1 MSARG
6 IGAFAEGLA
15 EGYEKGT
22 KNNMA
27 IAREQRDAELF
38 ALQKKGLERQ
48 EREAQLEEDVR
59 NETADKIKSIRE
71 KSSGGFTG
79 EVFDENGQS
88 LGTKTIYGDQ
98 QYVNDM
104 LASQGYSFKP
114 DSVKPVAA
122 ADPYQTKREIAT
134 ALVDAAYK
142 TKKIDLKTLDEQEN
156 MFKKWDQEGVF
167 KALDYFRKTGDRDGM
182 MKIFDG
188 MGKEKSDQFKDIDFR
203 VEKDELTGTPTVIGY
218 RMGKDGKPVKVFDE
232 FQDVVMASVS
242 PDQKAVIMSNNKN
255 TALKEYGDTYR
266 TERTIGS
273 QERIAGN
280 KIKADRALKQSE
292 WERDDRKFIQTATTA
307 DITSA
312 LRNPLDAADRSRTVL
327 VEREIGATAEQLQRQ
342 FPEYRDNPSKALS
355 DARAAVYKKYKI
367 DTTSILDQKK

>member
-6 IGAFAEGLA
+6 IGAFAEGLS
-15 EGYEKGT
+15 EGFDKGQ
-22 KNNMA
+22 KQA
-27 IAREQRDAELF
+27 IANQKEARDQELF
-38 ALQKKGLERQ
+38 GLQKAALERQ
-48 EREAQLEEDVR
+48 EREAALEEQVK
-59 NETADKIKSIRE
+59 NETAEKIRSIRE
-71 KSSGGFTG
+71 KTGGGFEG

-88 LGTKTIYGDQ
+88 LGVKTIYGDQ

-114 DSVKPVAA
+114 ESVKQVAA

-134 ALVDAAYK
+134 ALIDAAYR
-142 TKKIDLKTLDEQEN
+142 TKKIDLKTLDEQES

-188 MGKEKSDQFKDIDFR
+188 MGKEKSDQFKDIEFR

-218 RMGKDGKPVKVFDE
+218 RPGKDGKPMKVFDE

-242 PDQKAVIMSNNKN
+242 PDQRATLLNNN
-255 TALKEYGDTYR
+255 RNVALKEYGDTYR

-273 QERIAGN
+273 QERISN
-280 KIKADRALKQSE
+280 SKLKNETALKMRE
-292 WERDDRKFIQTATTA
+292 WERDDRKFIQSATTS